1 MIIFNSYSQEEV
13 EVKELVSSDEDDSQE
28 EIDPME
34 IGTVT
39 IVEEDG
45 TTSVVYLIDDLKWH
59 IKYYII
65 IIMKLLIIGRR
76 RGQFCC

>member
-1 MIIFNSYSQEEV
+1 VIIFNSYSQEEV